1 MLSLPPITLRLRGW
15 KLIDRV
21 ALAFLLLCAIAL
33 GAGAGL
39 LFVYASDLPEL
50 RALETYRPTVVTEIY
65 ADDGQL
71 VGSFALQRRILMTYE
86 QVPRVLYNAVTAIED
101 QHYEEHWGID
111 FPRIAGAAWRNV
123 IYRKITGGAS
133 TITMQL
139 AGNLFLDRSDRTFR
153 RKMQEMLLAL
163 QIERGYT
170 KPQIFTMYANQVYL
184 AHGNYGFA
192 AAAQFYFGKNVQD
205 LKLPEAALL
214 AGMVNGP
221 KFSPLTNPEG
231 SLNRR
236 NLVIF
241 RMLEEGKITQAEA
254 EAARKTPLGL
264 RIQYPRNDLA
274 PYFFEE
280 IRKYLEAT
288 YGTEA
293 VHERGLRVYTTLN
306 IAMQRAANQSVRD
319 GLHSYDRRHGW
330 RGNLPNVMR
339 DNLGNLD
346 TYEDDDWRHPI
357 EKGSYV
363 TGLVLTTGDKDATIK
378 IGPYRAILAPA
389 DYAWTGRKKPSDL
402 LKVGDLAQFSVREV
416 QESTLRVQLEQQP
429 GPQAAMVAIDNASGE
444 IKAMVGGYSFEDSKF
459 NRATQAYRQVGSSF
473 KVYVYADA
481 LEKGATPFDTIVDT
495 PFTTISGGQAYSPRN
510 YDEKFEGT
518 ITLRRALAGSR
529 NVPAVKL
536 ADKIGI
542 TSVVDMAR
550 RFGITTSLPPYLP
563 LALGAA
569 DMRLIEHVSAF
580 TVFPD
585 DGIRIDPHMIRRVAS
600 YDGAL
605 LEEAHP
611 EVHDVISPDVARTMT
626 AMLEE
631 VIQFGTGMQARVLAR
646 PAAGKTGTTQ
656 DYTDAWFIGFTPQI
670 TAGVWVGYDDK
681 QISLGKKETG
691 AKAALPIW
699 LEFMQGALAGMPLID
714 FPNVVPLEE
723 QAAEHH
729 VVVDT
734 PDSAPTEAEE
744 PRSAPKE
751 KPPAAPPPAGGAPTK
766 TAAAPQG
773 GNVAPPSGTS
783 APPQPR

>member
-21 ALAFLLLCAIAL
+21 ALAFLLFCSILF
-33 GAGAGL
+33 GAAAGL
-39 LFVYASDLPEL
+39 LFVYASDLPEIH
-50 RALETYRPTVVTEIY
+50 ALETYRPNVVTEVY

-86 QVPRVLYNAVTAIED
+86 QCPKILFNAVTSIED
-101 QHYEEHWGID
+101 QHFEQHWGID
-111 FPRIAGAAWRNV
+111 FPRIAGAMVRNV
-123 IYRKITGGAS
+123 VHRRITAGAS

-153 RKMQEMLLAL
+153 RKIQEMLLAL
-163 QIERGYT
+163 QIERRYT

-192 AAAQFYFGKNVQD
+192 AASQFYFGKSVTD
-205 LKLPEAALL
+205 LNLQEAALL

-221 KFSPLTNPEG
+221 KFSPIANPEAA
-231 SLNRR
+231 LNRR
-236 NLVIF
+236 NLVLR
-241 RMLEEGKITQAEA
+241 RMEEEGKLSTAEA
-254 EAARKTPLGL
+254 SAARKAPLGL
-264 RIQYPRNDLA
+264 HLQYPRNDLA
-274 PYFFEE
+274 PYFFED

-306 IAMQRAANQSVRD
+306 VKMQRAANQAVRD

-330 RGNLPNVMR
+330 RGGLPNLIK
-339 DNLGNLD
+339 DNLGKLD
-346 TYEDDDWRHPI
+346 TYEDDDWRHTI

-363 TGLVLTTGDKDATIK
+363 SGLVMAVDDKSATIK
-378 IGPYRAILAPA
+378 IGQYRALLSAQDI
-389 DYAWTGRKKPSDL
+389 AWTGRKKPADL
-402 LKVGDLAQFSVREV
+402 LKVGDLAQFSIQELRE
-416 QESTLRVQLEQQP
+416 TTARVQLEQQP
-429 GPQAAMVAIDNASGE
+429 TPQAAMICIDNPTGE

-459 NRATQAYRQVGSSF
+459 NRATQAVRQVGSSF

-481 LEKGATPFDTIVDT
+481 LEKGYTPFDTILDA
-495 PFTTISGGQAYSPRN
+495 PFSVNSGNQLYSPRN
-510 YDEKFEGT
+510 YDEKFEGV

-536 ADKIGI
+536 ADKVGI
-542 TSVVDMAR
+542 SSVVEEAR
-550 RFGITTSLPPYLP
+550 RFGITTPLPPYLP

-569 DMRLIEHVSAF
+569 DMKLVEHVSAF

-585 DGIRIDPHMIRRVAS
+585 DGIRIDPHMIRRVAT

-611 EVHDVISPDVARTMT
+611 AIHEVIPPDVARTMT

-631 VIQFGTGMQARVLAR
+631 VIQFGTGVEAKVLKR

-656 DYTDAWFIGFTPQI
+656 DYTDAWFVGFTPQI
-670 TAGVWVGYDDK
+670 TAGVWVGFDDK
-681 QISLGKKETG
+681 QNSLGKKETG
-691 AKAALPIW
+691 ARAALPIW
-699 LEFMQGALAGMPLID
+699 TQFMQNALAGAPPLD
-714 FPNVVPLEE
+714 FANVVPLE
-723 QAAEHH
+723 QQVNEHNIK
-729 VVVDT
+729 VDT
-734 PDSAPTEAEE
+734 PDTAPTEDE
-744 PRSAPKE
+744 PSAPRQKPPSA
-751 KPPAAPPPAGGAPTK
+751 PPAATGTTTGDQH
-766 TAAAPQG
+766 PQ
-773 GNVAPPSGTS
+773 
-783 APPQPR
+783 